1 MIVANEKFV
10 VQENELNGYK
20 FQLVLVIKK
29 LEKVVDQFCNNR
41 YNGCQKWSLY
51 QGDFGTY
58 RCISKNSI
66 GQAEEVVELY
76 GKLKDQKYLRH
87 ISCSIPW
94 PVERSEASLQ
104 TLNPSPPP
112 PEMPSKIPTY
122 SVFPNSDPDTE
133 YEEDYETPAPGPP
146 PTRSFALYTS

>member
-1 MIVANEKFV
+1 M
-10 VQENELNGYK
+10 
-20 FQLVLVIKK
+20 
-29 LEKVVDQFCNNR
+29 
-41 YNGCQKWSLY
+41 
-51 QGDFGTY
+51 
-58 RCISKNSI
+58 
-66 GQAEEVVELY
+66 ELY

-104 TLNPSPPP
+104 IINPSPPP

-146 PTRSFALYTS
+146 PTRSLALYTSWNQAQIWNHAFLAVQLVEEWQHSRHQTYIIHVVRQASSTGLHSPHHKFWFINIYKHFLSYFYVFGWKVLI

>member
-1 MIVANEKFV
+1 MKMVETVTMNILMIQAWPKPINYWTFGTGEMIVANDKFV

-29 LEKVVDQFCNNR
+29 LEKVQEIELRLSVFYTKNT
-41 YNGCQKWSLY
+41 

-76 GKLKDQKYLRH
+76 GQFPDHQYGGDW
-87 ISCSIPW
+87 I
-94 PVERSEASLQ
+94 EA
-104 TLNPSPPP
+104 
-112 PEMPSKIPTY
+112 
-122 SVFPNSDPDTE
+122 
-133 YEEDYETPAPGPP
+133 EEILAPAD
-146 PTRSFALYTS
+146 FV